1 MAGSVHR
8 HRKEKIQR
16 KHTAMVRPLKT
27 SRETKRCL
35 GSLSVGFDTAIS
47 SEDEETISPSLGCE
61 CDNSGEEIQRSGARS
76 PVSVTT
82 VSDDI
87 PHAVSAEVS

>member
-1 MAGSVHR
+1 M
-8 HRKEKIQR
+8 KIQR

-35 GSLSVGFDTAIS
+35 GSPGVGFDTAIS
-47 SEDEETISPSLGCE
+47 SNDEETISPSLGCE
-61 CDNSGEEIQRSGARS
+61 CDDSAEEMQRRGARS
-76 PVSVTT
+76 PGSVTT

-87 PHAVSAEVS
+87 PHAAKYSAEVS